1 MALGPPAKVVKPA
14 AAAGIVWL
22 MLLLLV
28 KGGDPL
34 QKGGQTVCQE
44 TKHLWLVDGGSFHQ
58 RLKTPKLVKTNINQ

>member
-14 AAAGIVWL
+14 AASAIGWL
-22 MLLLLV
+22 MLLKVLV

-34 QKGGQTVCQE
+34 QKGVQTVCQE

-58 RLKTPKLVKTNINQ
+58 RLKTPKLT